1 MDRFLYI
8 ASLAFQLTC
17 SVFCGSSTA
26 LAMLA
31 VHEHKEDPLGYSGKG
46 MSRMSDK
53 TITGSG
59 SLFLT
64 RTTVPEI
71 VSEFSRLTLE
81 EKKQIGR
88 YIMDVADS
96 KRCERVSWEKMPLKQ
111 DEDIDGLNEDYILA
125 AYEAMY
131 ATFIDKYLKTKAE
144 EDLDNA
150 ARALAYGSRVSENK
164 GSLFY
169 MLLDSLGIKGVDPE
183 VIYIKEILEKTTQG
197 HPRD

>member
-1 MDRFLYI
+1 MNRFLYI
-8 ASLAFQLTC
+8 TSLALQLTC
-17 SVFCGSSTA
+17 SVFCASSAA

-31 VHEHKEDPLGYSGKG
+31 VHEHKEDLLGYSGKG
-46 MSRMSDK
+46 TSRMSDK

-59 SLFLT
+59 GPFLT
-64 RTTVPEI
+64 RTTVPGI
-71 VSEFSRLTLE
+71 VSEFSRLSLE
-81 EKKQIGR
+81 EKKEIGR
-88 YIMDVADS
+88 YIIGVADS
-96 KRCERVSWEKMPLKQ
+96 KHCEKVSWEKMPLNQ

-125 AYEAMY
+125 AYEAIY
-131 ATFIDKYLKTKAE
+131 GTFIDKYLKTRTD

-169 MLLDSLGIKGVDPE
+169 MLLDSLEIKGVNPE
-183 VIYIKEILEKTTQG
+183 VSYIKEIIEKTTKE